1 MKKLFLVCSLVAALC
16 GAMAL
21 DAMALP
27 ISGAISFSGTSVQ
40 DNANLLLAKA
50 FTSFS
55 NVVVSATGGSGDYAA
70 VLSGQKVISKPFTFL
85 PSLSPDP
92 LIALWSF
99 DFGGKSYSF
108 DATGL
113 TITDRTSNT
122 IAMHGTGIAHITG
135 FDDTL
140 SDWYFSANR
149 AAGTASFSASADVN
163 SAPVPEPAT
172 MLLLGSGMLGLAGFR
187 KKMKNKILA

>member
-21 DAMALP
+21 NAMAVP

-55 NVVVSATGGSGDYAA
+55 NVVVSATGGSGDYAS
-70 VLSGQKVISKPFTFL
+70 VLSGQSVISKPFAFL
-85 PSLSPDP
+85 PSLSPNP
-92 LIALWSF
+92 LIALWSI
-99 DFGGKSYSF
+99 DFNGKSYSF

-113 TITDRTSNT
+113 TITARTSNT
-122 IAMHGTGIAHITG
+122 IAMEGTGIAHITG

-140 SDWYFSANR
+140 SNWYFSANR
-149 AAGTASFSASADVN
+149 AAGTSSFSASADVN

-172 MLLLGSGMLGLAGFR
+172 MLLIGSGLIGLATFKR
-187 KKMKNKILA
+187 KAKNLV